1 MIWFVDTD
9 SSSSGQQQGIA
20 NINITNIGLPPNIN
34 IQNLTGIP
42 GVNIANLQGLQNMQM
57 SLTGVSMPGEGIAVP
72 VPISLINTNSG
83 RNLLPYLLKFFY
95 Y

>member
-42 GVNIANLQGLQNMQM
+42 GVNIANLQGLQNMQV
-57 SLTGVSMPGEGIAVP
+57 SLTGVSMPGGGIAVP